1 LFCRFIVVFENFL
14 FFFTFCVSFAPFFF
28 VSDMSAAQSTIKEQY
43 EQLKKEHPLMAPVI
57 LGFVMQRPDFSESI
71 CVQTENAWANAL
83 KSGFSL
89 VEPFF
94 GLKITGS
101 VLLSAFTQSA
111 QLGITVEQ
119 CLAMGFSPHVICKS
133 EGTNALHFAIYYERW
148 DLVKA
153 LVTQHEMSLV
163 KLDGR
168 GRPSF
173 YYLQNVEFPLH
184 FLDWLK
190 QRPDIVEIVES
201 NRNIMNNAE
210 FLCLKDDMVLK
221 QTKEKEVKEIK
232 DKQEEA
238 LKTIQELTEKVR
250 MLESASAGTAARTPV
265 VQELTEKVRMLES
278 ASAGTAARTPV
289 VVTPAPVPAPAP
301 MATPAPVPAPV
312 PMATPA
318 PVPMAATIDKEKV
331 KENES
336 TQLASLK
343 SAIDTT
349 RLFLDKTIDGDKQ
362 ITSWFD
368 RLVLLIESKDIQK
381 IRASFQ
387 TVNTFTQNDETK
399 RSISIQVWI
408 NEHQI

>member
-1 LFCRFIVVFENFL
+1 
-14 FFFTFCVSFAPFFF
+14 
-28 VSDMSAAQSTIKEQY
+28 
-43 EQLKKEHPLMAPVI
+43 MAPVI

-265 VQELTEKVRMLES
+265 V
-278 ASAGTAARTPV
+278 
-289 VVTPAPVPAPAP
+289 VTPAPVPAPAP